1 MKIGFKNIT
10 LNLAIIL
17 GLINN
22 VLNAQFDIQSLNDS
36 IVEYKAAEPQKA
48 LEYGF

>member
-22 VLNAQFDIQSLNDS
+22 VLNAQFDMFIF
-36 IVEYKAAEPQKA
+36 V
-48 LEYGF
+48 